1 VPESIRIRV
10 PYVLDDPIVGRTLMP
25 LPFRIL
31 VPRDYITIDNGILTY
46 HNAMAE
52 TATSLTLKDAG
63 KLLVQKRQVSYW
75 DKELRLDLWKR
86 AGIEITLLLI
96 DVEGRDHVLIPPFF
110 IDRGQ
115 RTWNRFLTKLSK
127 NSSLQVE
134 EISIPE

>member
-1 VPESIRIRV
+1 VPESIKIRV

-25 LPFRIL
+25 SPLSIL
-31 VPRDYITIDNGILTY
+31 VPCDYITIDSGILSY
-46 HNAMAE
+46 HHAMTDTE
-52 TATSLTLKDAG
+52 TSLRLKDG
-63 KLLVQKRQVSYW
+63 DKLLVQKRKVSYW

-86 AGIEITLLLI
+86 AGIEITLFLI

-115 RTWNRFLTKLSK
+115 RTWNRFVTKLSK